1 LRASARVQRRPLLIY
16 QTSYASVMAVPGYGV
31 YRAAKSA
38 PACMCDCL
46 RIELEP
52 FGIGAAK
59 LLTGIVT
66 TLLAS
71 NLSGG
76 VIGPKSSYPPIK
88 KKLEKA
94 Y

>member
-1 LRASARVQRRPLLIY
+1 
-16 QTSYASVMAVPGYGV
+16 
-31 YRAAKSA
+31 
-38 PACMCDCL
+38 MCDCL